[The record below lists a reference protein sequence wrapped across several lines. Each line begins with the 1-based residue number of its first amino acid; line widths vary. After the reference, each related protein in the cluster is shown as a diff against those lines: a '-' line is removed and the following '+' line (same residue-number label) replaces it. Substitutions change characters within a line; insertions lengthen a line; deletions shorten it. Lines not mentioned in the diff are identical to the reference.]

1 MSGAQFKDEDFK
13 FPDEI
18 DEKKTSLKAEDIEVD
33 IDAEG
38 DIEIEIED
46 DTPPEDR
53 NRKPL
58 DKDIEDPSEDEV
70 EQYSDKVQKRIKEL
84 AHARHDERRAK
95 EAALREREEAVRVA
109 QKLVEEN
116 QRLKS
121 YVSTGE
127 QTYASV
133 LKEKAQA
140 DLEMARR
147 RYKEAADSYDS
158 EAMLSAQEALQEA
171 KIRFM
176 QAENFKPTP
185 LQDENERVYSQPQE
199 QQAPRLDEKTLRW
212 QARNQWFGAEGFEE
226 MTAIA
231 IALHT
236 KLVNSNGPEYART
249 DDYFERIDAR
259 LREKFPEHYGEERRE
274 QPRDTSTKKPPAT
287 VVAPG
292 TRSSGVKKIRLTK
305 TQEAFARKL
314 GLTPQQYALEV
325 LKLEASNG

>member
-1 MSGAQFKDEDFK
+1 MAGEQFKGDDFK
-13 FPDEI
+13 FPDEV
-18 DEKKTSLKAEDIEVD
+18 ETKNEVKAEEIEVD
-33 IDAEG
+33 FEAEG

-58 DKDIEDPSEDEV
+58 DKEVEDPSDDEV
-70 EQYSDKVQKRIKEL
+70 EQYSEKVQKRIKEL

-95 EAALREREEAVRVA
+95 EAALREREEAIRVA
-109 QKLVEEN
+109 QQLVEEN
-116 QRLKS
+116 KRLKT
-121 YVSTGE
+121 YVSSGE

-140 DLEMARR
+140 DLEMARK
-147 RYKEAADSYDS
+147 RYKEAAESYDS
-158 EAMLSAQEALQEA
+158 EAMLAAQEALQDA
-171 KIRFM
+171 KIRM
-176 QAENFKPTP
+176 LQAENFKPTP
-185 LQDENERVYSQPQE
+185 LQDENPQVYSQPQE
-199 QQAPRLDEKTLRW
+199 PQTPQLDEKTLRW
-212 QARNQWFGAEGFEE
+212 QAKNQWFGAEGFEE
-226 MTAIA
+226 MTAMA

-236 KLVNSNGPEYART
+236 RLINQNGPEYART
-249 DDYFERIDAR
+249 NEYFERIDAR
-259 LREKFPEHYGEERRE
+259 LREKFPEHYGEEKRE
-274 QPRDTSTKKPPAT
+274 SPRDTSTKKPPAT

-292 TRSSGVKKIRLTK
+292 TRSSGAKKIKLTK

>member
-1 MSGAQFKDEDFK
+1 MAGEQFKGEDFK
-13 FPDEI
+13 FPDET
-18 DEKKTSLKAEDIEVD
+18 EKNVGVKAEDIEID
-33 IDAEG
+33 IEAEG

-58 DKDIEDPSEDEV
+58 DKDVEDPSDDEV

-116 QRLKS
+116 QKLKT
-121 YVSTGE
+121 YVSSGE
-127 QTYASV
+127 QTFASV

-140 DLEMARR
+140 DLDMARR
-147 RYKEAADSYDS
+147 RYKEAAESYDS
-158 EAMLSAQEALQEA
+158 EAMLQAQEALQDA
-171 KIRFM
+171 KIKLM
-176 QAENFKPTP
+176 QAENFRPTP
-185 LQDENERVYSQPQE
+185 LQDENSQVYSQPQE
-199 QQAPRLDEKTLRW
+199 QQTQALDEKTLRW
-212 QARNQWFGAEGFEE
+212 QAKNQWFGADGFEE
-226 MTAIA
+226 MTAMA

-236 KLVNSNGPEYART
+236 KLVNQNGPEYTRT
-249 DDYFERIDAR
+249 NEYFERIDAR
-259 LREKFPEHYGEERRE
+259 LREKFPEHYGEEKRE
-274 QPRDTSTKKPPAT
+274 APRDTSTKKPPAT

-292 TRSSGVKKIRLTK
+292 TRSSGVKKIKLTK